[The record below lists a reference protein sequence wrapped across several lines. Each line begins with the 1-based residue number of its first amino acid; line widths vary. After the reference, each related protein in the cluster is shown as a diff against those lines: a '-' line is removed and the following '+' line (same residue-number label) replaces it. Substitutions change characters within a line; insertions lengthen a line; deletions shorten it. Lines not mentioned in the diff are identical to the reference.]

1 MRGSVRGG
9 WKRAAVYLAGRL
21 LYRKHGS
28 GEGRWKSVAQPNGAQ

>member
-21 LYRKHGS
+21 LYLTS
-28 GEGRWKSVAQPNGAQ
+28 GFAAGRQG